1 MIMNRTTIYLGL
13 SILTINVLTSC
24 SHYKSDSEIM
34 STDSHYATTEV
45 ASLSF
50 IASDLKHHQIFTNNL
65 NKFLIIL
72 CNKSKLF
79 FFTLSH

>member
-50 IASDLKHHQIFTNNL
+50 IASDLKHGRV
-65 NKFLIIL
+65 
-72 CNKSKLF
+72 KLEVR
-79 FFTLSH
+79 HKPPN